1 MKLDHTFIAIRERGI
16 LEIFD
21 LSLHVIRDY
30 FKPLVTLLLIGAAPW
45 ILVDC
50 LITGWLI
57 VGEFSGEDGLLF
69 YWIMA
74 LLVISQA
81 QVGTTL
87 ITHYLGQAMFVA
99 RPGIR
104 ASIADSLR
112 TSYYFVWSH
121 GAIRLVIPVLL
132 VAWLTRHA
140 DQDTLIGISALLLPF
155 LVFVS
160 LLTRGLRPF
169 ASEMLLLEKTPV
181 RTSQPGEISFAR
193 RSKSLHGSSG
203 SDLFGRLIV
212 SSVFLVP
219 LTLSFFSAFVTV
231 DSTLNLQANSEVSL
245 FAYYWIAALWMTAGF
260 AAVVRFLSYVDVRIR
275 QEGWAVELR
284 MRAEG
289 LRIAQAIE

>member
-1 MKLDHTFIAIRERGI
+1 MRLDHTFIAIRERGI

-21 LSLHVIRDY
+21 LSLHVVRDY
-30 FKPLVTLLLIGAAPW
+30 FKPLVALLLIGAAPW
-45 ILVDC
+45 ILIDC

-57 VGEFSGEDGLLF
+57 AGDFSGEYGLLL

-87 ITHYLGQAMFVA
+87 ITYYLGQAMFVA
-99 RPGIR
+99 KPGIR
-104 ASIADSLR
+104 ASITGSFQMPF
-112 TSYYFVWSH
+112 YFVWSH
-121 GAIRLVIPVLL
+121 GAIRLVVPVLL
-132 VAWLTRHA
+132 FAWLTRYA
-140 DQDTLIGISALLLPF
+140 DQDELIGICALLLPL
-155 LVFVS
+155 LVSVS
-160 LLTRGLRPF
+160 LLIRGLRPF

-181 RTSQPGEISFAR
+181 RTSDPGKVSFSR

-203 SDLFGRLIV
+203 SDLFGRLII
-212 SSVFLVP
+212 SSVFLIP
-219 LTLSFFSAFVTV
+219 LTFSFFSAFVTI
-231 DSTLNLQANSEVSL
+231 DSTLNLQANSEISL
-245 FAYYWIAALWMTAGF
+245 FVYYWIAALWMAAGF

>member
-21 LSLHVIRDY
+21 LSLHVVRDH
-30 FKPLVTLLLIGAAPW
+30 FKSLVALLLIGAAPW
-45 ILVDC
+45 IVIDW

-57 VGEFSGEDGLLF
+57 VGDFSGEHGLLY

-87 ITHYLGQAMFVA
+87 VTYYLGQAMFVA
-99 RPGIR
+99 KPGIR
-104 ASIADSLR
+104 ATIAGALR
-112 TSYYFVWSH
+112 GPLYFVWCH
-121 GAIRLVIPVLL
+121 GAIRMVVPVLFF
-132 VAWLTRHA
+132 AWLTRRS
-140 DQDTLIGISALLLPF
+140 DQDTLIGLCVMLLPF
-155 LVFVS
+155 LVCVS

-169 ASEMLLLEKTPV
+169 ASEILLLERTPI
-181 RTSQPGEISFAR
+181 RTSGADKVNFAR
-193 RSKSLHGSSG
+193 RSKSLHGSAG

-212 SSVFLVP
+212 TSFFLVP
-219 LTLSFFSAFVTV
+219 LTFSFFSLFVTI

-245 FAYYWIAALWMTAGF
+245 FPYYWIAALWMAAGF
-260 AAVVRFLSYVDVRIR
+260 AAVVRFLSYVDIRIR